1 MKICFFEFTATPET
15 SPRYISGGSFRTLG
29 TESNGISGTS
39 PARNGLSAA
48 APAHANAISKV
59 RFKVASFGTPQ
70 TIPNAGRECIRAP
83 PRLIRG
89 LPDPILDG
97 IAKQLAP
104 RLLGT
109 PGETLGAREYLVR
122 TGIRRLHTIRITSLG
137 SATAQRLWIPFEF
150 PPPPP
155 ASSTA
160 LRSSCAPATRR
171 RLGLRGA
178 GTG

>member
-1 MKICFFEFTATPET
+1 M
-15 SPRYISGGSFRTLG
+15 RISQLQTDSVH
-29 TESNGISGTS
+29 GIRHLLWS
-39 PARNGLSAA
+39 
-48 APAHANAISKV
+48 
-59 RFKVASFGTPQ
+59 VASHV
-70 TIPNAGRECIRAP
+70 
-83 PRLIRG
+83 L
-89 LPDPILDG
+89 LDG

-122 TGIRRLHTIRITSLG
+122 TGNRRLHTIRITSLG
-137 SATAQRLWIPFEF
+137 SATARRLSIPSEF